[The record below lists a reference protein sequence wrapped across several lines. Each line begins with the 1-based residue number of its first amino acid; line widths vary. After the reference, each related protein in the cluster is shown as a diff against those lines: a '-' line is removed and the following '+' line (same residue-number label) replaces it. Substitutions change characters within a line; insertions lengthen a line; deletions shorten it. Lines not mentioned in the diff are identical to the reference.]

1 MANLNGID
9 MSLIQGIVENVQRDP
24 KEGIVSFKTETE
36 WEGGTLS
43 QTQARKFSIE
53 VDEPTAFSGQ
63 DKALNP
69 QEMLLSGLA
78 A

>member
-1 MANLNGID
+1 MANVNGID
-9 MSLIQGIVENVQRDP
+9 MALIQGIVERVRQDP
-24 KEGIVSFKTETE
+24 KEGVVGFKTVTN

-43 QTQARKFSIE
+43 QSQAREFSIT

>member
-9 MSLIQGIVENVQRDP
+9 MNLMQGIIENVRKDP
-24 KEGIVSFKTETE
+24 KAGMVSFRTVTN

-43 QTQARKFSIE
+43 QSQARKFSITI
-53 VDEPTAFSGQ
+53 DEPTTFSGQ

-69 QEMLLSGLA
+69 QEMMLSGLA